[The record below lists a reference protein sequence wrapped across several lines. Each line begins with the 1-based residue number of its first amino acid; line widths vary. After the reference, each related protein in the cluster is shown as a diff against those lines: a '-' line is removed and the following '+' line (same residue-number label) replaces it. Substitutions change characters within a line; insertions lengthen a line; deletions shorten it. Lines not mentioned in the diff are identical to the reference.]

1 MTAPTD
7 QPARSFRFERDTFA
21 FAHELVWKYHFDP
34 ATGAMT
40 FWIPLMIFA
49 FLFGLSMDYEVFLLS
64 RMREEWLR
72 TQVNAT
78 AVADGLA
85 KTARVIT
92 AAAAIMVCV
101 FGSFVIGDPLRV
113 LKVFGLGLAASIVID
128 ASLVRMVL
136 VPSVMELLGKAN
148 WYMPRW
154 LDRVVPI
161 LGVEV
166 DVQEAS
172 DEEPAAGR
180 PRQEPLV
187 PVT

>member
-1 MTAPTD
+1 MMFT
-7 QPARSFRFERDTFA
+7 
-21 FAHELVWKYHFDP
+21 
-34 ATGAMT
+34 
-40 FWIPLMIFA
+40 I
-49 FLFGLSMDYEVFLLS
+49 LFGLSMDYEVFLLS
-64 RMREEWLR
+64 RMREEWRR
-72 TQVNAT
+72 TGENTT

-92 AAAAIMVCV
+92 AAAAIMICV

-136 VPSVMELLGKAN
+136 VPSVMELLGRAN

-154 LDRVVPI
+154 LDRIVPT

-166 DVQEAS
+166 DL
-172 DEEPAAGR
+172 EEPAV
-180 PRQEPLV
+180 V
-187 PVT
+187 PVSG